1 MNKFQV
7 FTIAHHRLE
16 SYLRKLYGKDAFVS
30 DKARKV
36 LQNYLEKG
44 GNPEKQL
51 FRFLIVCD
59 EQEEKLLQPKPTP
72 PGTPEDTTAI
82 NLINLT
88 KEFPLHQEEFPES

>member
-7 FTIAHHRLE
+7 FTVAYHRLE
-16 SYLRKLYGKDAFVS
+16 SYLRKLYGKN
-30 DKARKV
+30 ARV
-36 LQNYLEKG
+36 GDEARQALQDYLDKG

-51 FRFLIVCD
+51 FRFLVTCD

-72 PGTPEDTTAI
+72 PGTPEDTSAV